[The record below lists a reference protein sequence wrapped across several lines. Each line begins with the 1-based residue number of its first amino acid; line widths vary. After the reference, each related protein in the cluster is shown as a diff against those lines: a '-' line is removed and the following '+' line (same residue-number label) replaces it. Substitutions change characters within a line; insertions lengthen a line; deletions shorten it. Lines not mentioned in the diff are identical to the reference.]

1 MFTIFAIFV
10 ILRSIIHTYIRKY
23 FKSLYPWKRRNF
35 HRRIPCKLHE
45 IVFEFVR
52 EHHRSHCSTNEK
64 VNGCRASKYPTLS
77 RKGKLLH
84 AKFPTMRTYTQYDSR
99 KHIVSRNI
107 NECDCAQSFFL
118 SSFPFFLFTEI
129 LFFKLKIKKSIEFK
143 VSINFRFFVFRF

>member
-10 ILRSIIHTYIRKY
+10 ILRSIIHTYVRKY

-35 HRRIPCKLHE
+35 HRRIPCKHHE

-52 EHHRSHCSTNEK
+52 EHHRSRCSTNEK

-84 AKFPTMRTYTQYDSR
+84 AKFPTMRTYTQYSTHESILFREILMNVIVR
-99 KHIVSRNI
+99 KQ
-107 NECDCAQSFFL
+107 QSFFL
-118 SSFPFFLFTEI
+118 RFLFFLFTEI
-129 LFFKLKIKKSIEFK
+129 LFFKL
-143 VSINFRFFVFRF
+143 N